1 MSAAKWDA
9 YAFLPPAPIV
19 DPSMGGLGIGT
30 WPSGSTVGPAVSDRR
45 SGGHGRV
52 GSGRKFF
59 KTRFCRKFLK
69 LGSVGNF

>member
-9 YAFLPPAPIV
+9 YAFLPPPPIV

-52 GSGRKFF
+52 GSGRIGN
-59 KTRFCRKFLK
+59 FLK
-69 LGSVGNF
+69 LGFVGNF

>member
-30 WPSGSTVGPAVSDRR
+30 WSSGSTVGPAAM
-45 SGGHGRV
+45 V
-52 GSGRKFF
+52 GSGRVGN
-59 KTRFCRKFLK
+59 FLK
-69 LGSVGNF
+69 LGFVGNF